1 MGHWVVCLY
10 AFLATWATMTSA
22 QINICKLRF
31 LFVCW
36 KYLILPVVVMDEGN
50 SQAKQGLDSALKYL
64 DSESSAAINA
74 KSEVY
79 VEKDRQQKTLQDGR
93 TVLIFSQKCIPIVSV
108 WTVGHND
115 R

>member
-1 MGHWVVCLY
+1 
-10 AFLATWATMTSA
+10 
-22 QINICKLRF
+22 
-31 LFVCW
+31 
-36 KYLILPVVVMDEGN
+36 MDEGN

-93 TVLIFSQKCIPIVSV
+93 TVLFFSQKYIPIVSV